1 MATKELDQKIKLV
14 LARKTTEIASAGAYS
29 SPPSPSPHSMVRFV
43 HGMEMET
50 LHAAPANSRY
60 AGTRRHT
67 CIALVLAISSSAG
80 AKALEA
86 SGVIGA
92 CPFFT

>member
-1 MATKELDQKIKLV
+1 
-14 LARKTTEIASAGAYS
+14 
-29 SPPSPSPHSMVRFV
+29 MVRFL

-50 LHAAPANSRY
+50 LHPAPADSRY

-67 CIALVLAISSSAG
+67 CIALALAVSSSAG

-86 SGVIGA
+86 SGVIGGY
-92 CPFFT
+92 PFFT